1 MRLHDR
7 ESKSCA
13 WDILVEFDEA
23 FKDTLL
29 ISHSN
34 ALTGITHPD
43 MHMIIV
49 YQVIA
54 STDTALSSELHSVL
68 YQIVNNLVQFITV
81 TLYHQLV
88 HSALERN
95 RHIGSRLIGINHL
108 LEQLV
113 QVDTGHQQTLRTG
126 LNL

>member
-1 MRLHDR
+1 
-7 ESKSCA
+7 
-13 WDILVEFDEA
+13 
-23 FKDTLL
+23 
-29 ISHSN
+29 
-34 ALTGITHPD
+34 

-54 STDTALSSELHSVL
+54 STDTALSSKLHSIL
-68 YQIVNNLVQFITV
+68 YQIVNNLIQFITV

-88 HSALERN
+88 HSTLERN
-95 RHIGSRLIGINHL
+95 RHIGSRLISINHL